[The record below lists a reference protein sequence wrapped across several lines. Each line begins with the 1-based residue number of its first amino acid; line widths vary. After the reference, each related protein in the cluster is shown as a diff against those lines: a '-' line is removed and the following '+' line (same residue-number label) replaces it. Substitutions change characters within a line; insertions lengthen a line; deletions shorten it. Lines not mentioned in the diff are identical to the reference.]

1 MLANKIKKDFITAFK
16 NKEMEKKNLLGLV
29 KWEILLIEKER
40 EVTDWDVIKIIKKL
54 LKWINESLK
63 TKEDKALIKEKEILE
78 SYLPKELSKEEI
90 KEIITKL
97 EDNKNIWLVMKY
109 FKDNYEWRI
118 DNRLVMECIKE
129 L

>member
-40 EVTDWDVIKIIKKL
+40 EVTDIDVIKIIKKL

>member
-1 MLANKIKKDFITAFK
+1 MLANTIKEDFITSFK

-40 EVTDWDVIKIIKKL
+40 EVTDIDVIKIIKKL